1 MAYKVYKELE
11 RILGILNMNL
21 SVDKVMDIAKTIS
34 TVTIHTTDGK
44 TERQV
49 MLLTDEQRLLAPLI
63 SSKS

>member
-34 TVTIHTTDGK
+34 TVTIHTPNGK